1 MADKHVVDQLMMDLE
16 TQVKKGKD
24 DVLQLKK
31 QMVAMT
37 EQIDKETNAHEDT
50 GMYDRHALKV
60 IIHQSTHL
68 TFPSF
73 APYYD

>member
-1 MADKHVVDQLMMDLE
+1 MADKHAVDQLMMDME

-31 QMVAMT
+31 QVVAMA

-50 GMYDRHALKV
+50 GMHD
-60 IIHQSTHL
+60 
-68 TFPSF
+68 
-73 APYYD
+73 